1 MATENGG
8 SMWDA
13 TPLLSV
19 ALVECLRT
27 PVAMRIPHLKLGGA
41 LCAIALCIGITPV
54 TGEAMMLA
62 ADRLFHARTAN
73 VYAAEEVR
81 DEAKAKYEASHDAA
95 TARDKAIADARAHEA
110 EIAAQKPAL
119 QQVPPTIQCNGH
131 DKRNRPISWAC
142 PNPAQEEATKGNK
155 KAQAEYDE
163 RVKAAQKAV
172 ADSEATSAVD
182 VKALERTLKTAEAD
196 VTKAKDH
203 SAMHRAAASWFGV
216 SVAQLTDAQY
226 EKFARICMIAIA
238 ASVSFVTMI
247 SAFISNLP
255 SKDGRAGKLVNAIRA
270 RLAAKRKTLR
280 KLVPTIVTQFK
291 ERVRYVHVPVDAAT
305 GTILADVP
313 PEARFGDNVRPFNRT
328 AAE

>member
-81 DEAKAKYEASHDAA
+81 DEAKAKFDAAHDAA
-95 TARDKAIADARAHEA
+95 ATRDAAIADARKHEKD
-110 EIAAQKPAL
+110 IAAQRPDL
-119 QQVPPTIQCNGH
+119 QPVPQSVPCSGTDRYGH
-131 DKRNRPISWAC
+131 HWSGACGGAGANDVARSNR
-142 PNPAQEEATKGNK
+142 E
-155 KAQAEYDE
+155 AQAEHDAA
-163 RVKAAQKAV
+163 VKAAQEAV
-172 ADSEATSAVD
+172 AKAEAAQAVD
-182 VKALERTLKTAEAD
+182 VKALERALKTAEAD

-255 SKDGRAGKLVNAIRA
+255 TKDGRAGKLVNAIRA

-280 KLVPTIVTQFK
+280 KLVPTVVTQFK
-291 ERVRYVHVPVDAAT
+291 ERVRYVHVPVDATT
-305 GTILADVP
+305 GTILSDLP

>member
-95 TARDKAIADARAHEA
+95 TARDDVIAKARAHMEELQSHA
-110 EIAAQKPAL
+110 PA
-119 QQVPPTIQCNGH
+119 PPTASGCQAKGVYKGKGWSGSCASDNL
-131 DKRNRPISWAC
+131 N
-142 PNPAQEEATKGNK
+142 AQTY
-155 KAQAEYDE
+155 AQAL
-163 RVKAAQKAV
+163 KAFNEAV
-172 ADSEATSAVD
+172 AKARDAVTKAEAAPTVD
-182 VKALERTLKTAEAD
+182 VKALERVLKDAD
-196 VTKAKDH
+196 ANVTKAKDH
-203 SAMHRAAASWFGV
+203 STMHRAAASWFGV
-216 SVAQLTDAQY
+216 SVANLTDAQY

-255 SKDGRAGKLVNAIRA
+255 TKDGRSGKLVNAIRA
-270 RLAAKRKTLR
+270 QLAAKRKTLR